1 MAYGDFKDLTRK
13 TAAGKVLLD
22 KSFNV
27 AKNRK
32 YGGFQKGLALMVY
45 DFLDG
50 KTFIDNLSG
59 ADFADMHLISKLNKG
74 ITFLLCVTDIH
85 SK

>member
-13 TAAGKVLLD
+13 RAAGKVLLD
-22 KSFNV
+22 KSINV
-27 AKNRK
+27 AKNGK
-32 YGGFQKGLALMVY
+32 YDGYQKGLALMVY

-50 KTFIDNLSG
+50 KTFINNLSG
-59 ADFADMHLISKLNKG
+59 GDFADMQLISKLNKG
-74 ITFLLCVTDIH
+74 ITFLLCVTDID